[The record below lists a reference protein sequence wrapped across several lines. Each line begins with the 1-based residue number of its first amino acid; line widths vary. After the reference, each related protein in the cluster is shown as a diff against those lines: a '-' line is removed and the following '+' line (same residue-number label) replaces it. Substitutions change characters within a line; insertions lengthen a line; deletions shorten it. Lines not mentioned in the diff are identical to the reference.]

1 MCLLRGDQ
9 LCGPPRRHQDQ
20 QPSPPSASEHPASAS
35 CRFPGSMSTHL
46 PPTASPGKLR
56 GSARA
61 KRLRPTEC
69 IRNLPRSASAG
80 MGSERGRVRIHS
92 SALATC
98 HVSARGEFLRG
109 PLFLVLICVL
119 TACSSAPSGG
129 RDPALVSSIDSIAN
143 LWLAVDST
151 PGISIAVVHQGDT
164 LVMRGYGL
172 ADVEQQITV
181 DDRTV
186 FGIASVTKQ
195 FTAAAVMALMDE
207 GRLRVDTPLGEVL
220 QEYVG
225 PGRSVTLHQLLNHT
239 SGIPPYTLLGSR
251 YWELRHQ
258 RPTSDQMVALFASDP
273 LEFEP
278 GSAWA
283 YNNSAYLLLGL
294 VIERVSGESYGDHL
308 ERTFFQPLRL
318 EQTGVCGLR
327 AIVPNRA
334 RGYWVQDGRLINA
347 PPYDVV
353 LDGGAGALCS
363 TPRDLVRWAR
373 ALTESQVVPLAS
385 LERMA
390 SPTPVERVHRRHP
403 YVRSDQTLQPYGYG
417 MYVGRQN
424 GRSVV
429 SHLGAVPGFR
439 AIVTHY
445 PQEDLTIAVLANGPA
460 AVEAIQTQIA
470 HRVLGSDPSY

>member
-1 MCLLRGDQ
+1 MTATDRV
-9 LCGPPRRHQDQ
+9 
-20 QPSPPSASEHPASAS
+20 SE
-35 CRFPGSMSTHL
+35 
-46 PPTASPGKLR
+46 
-56 GSARA
+56 
-61 KRLRPTEC
+61 
-69 IRNLPRSASAG
+69 
-80 MGSERGRVRIHS
+80 
-92 SALATC
+92 
-98 HVSARGEFLRG
+98 RGEFLRG
-109 PLFLVLICVL
+109 RLVPVLACVL
-119 TACSSAPSGG
+119 TACSSAPGG
-129 RDPALVSSIDSIAN
+129 DRAPALMSAIDSLAN

-172 ADVEQQITV
+172 ADVEQRITV
-181 DDRTV
+181 SDRTV

-195 FTAAAVMALMDE
+195 FTAAAVMALIDE
-207 GRLRVDTPLGEVL
+207 GHLRIDTTVEEVL
-220 QEYVG
+220 RDYVG

-239 SGIPPYTLLGSR
+239 SGIPSYTLPGSR

-258 RPTSDQMVALFASDP
+258 NPTADQMVALFASDP

-308 ERTFFQPLRL
+308 ERTFFRPLRL
-318 EQTGVCGLR
+318 EQTGACGRR

-334 RGYWVQDGRLINA
+334 RGYWVEDRRLINA
-347 PPYDVV
+347 TPYDVAV
-353 LDGGAGALCS
+353 HGGAGALCS
-363 TPRDLVRWAR
+363 TPRDLVRWVR
-373 ALTESQVVPLAS
+373 ALVESRVVPVAS

-403 YVRSDQTLQPYGYG
+403 YARVDQTLQPYGYG

-429 SHLGAVPGFR
+429 SHRGDVPGFR
-439 AIVTHY
+439 SIVTHY
-445 PQEDLTIAVLANGPA
+445 SEEDLTIAVLANGPA
-460 AVEAIQTQIA
+460 SVEAIQAQIA
-470 HRVLGSDPSY
+470 HRVLGSDPSD